1 MLGAKRPG
9 PKRPGAKRPAAKR
22 PGAKRPGPNLWGQ
35 NGQVQNIVIW
45 VSLYLYHSNV
55 FPTHCVLHFD
65 TFLMFLLD
73 VSGMYYYWKVMYV
86 IVMFTF

>member
-1 MLGAKRPG
+1 MLRIIIF
-9 PKRPGAKRPAAKR
+9 
-22 PGAKRPGPNLWGQ
+22 NFLDVL
-35 NGQVQNIVIW
+35 NYFISIVIW
-45 VSLYLYHSNV
+45 VSLYLYHSNI
-55 FPTHCVLHFD
+55 FPTHSVLHFD